1 MTQRIPVIISVKA
14 LPHAKQR
21 LAGVLGAVE
30 RRLLVL
36 AMLADV
42 LDTLG
47 AVDAIGSVLVVTPDA
62 DVARCAAR
70 DGVRVLMEP
79 DAGGLN
85 PAIAR
90 GLRNDDVMS
99 TGRALILPG
108 DVPLATPAEIA
119 TVIEAGTRRDGP
131 RVTLVPSLD
140 GGGTNAMLLAPPD
153 VIAPCYGAG
162 SFVQHL
168 AAAVARRVDTEV
180 IELPG
185 LACDIDMPADLERL
199 AWARVDAPRYA
210 FLSNRKRAAADVQ
223 GISHDGH

>member
-1 MTQRIPVIISVKA
+1 MTLRTPVIIPVKA

-21 LAGVLGAVE
+21 LAGVLGAIE
-30 RRLLVL
+30 RRLLVQ

-47 AVDAIGSVLVVTPDA
+47 TVDAVGSVVVVTPDT
-62 DVARCAAR
+62 DVARCAER
-70 DGVRVLMEP
+70 DGVRVLMET

-85 PAIAR
+85 RAIVR
-90 GLRNDDVMS
+90 GLRNDDVAS
-99 TGRALILPG
+99 AGRALILPG
-108 DVPLATPAEIA
+108 DVPLATPSEIA
-119 TVIEAGTRRDGP
+119 AVIEAGTRRDGP

-153 VIAPCYGAG
+153 VIAPCYGAE

-199 AWARVDAPRYA
+199 VQARADAPRYA
-210 FLSNRKRAAADVQ
+210 FLSGSKRTNADGQ
-223 GISHDGH
+223 GTLHDGH